1 MSAMYTK
8 RNEEEYITDREG
20 QKLLHFMPSLSLIPP
35 SISLSPWAS
44 TSPNPAW
51 VTDTQGKVCVRVCV
65 CTCAVVYKQDVAAIR
80 RNPICSGGGKKK
92 KKKDLHESSK
102 QQTHTCKTEPKQAHK
117 DVLTART
124 NENPVYSLVTEST

>member
-92 KKKDLHESSK
+92 KKK
-102 QQTHTCKTEPKQAHK
+102 TCT
-117 DVLTART
+117 
-124 NENPVYSLVTEST
+124 SLVNNKRIRVRLNRNKHTKMC